1 MAHASSSAVH
11 VVEVGSWL
19 ELGLGSGLG
28 LGLGVGVGVGVGLG
42 LGLGLLTL
50 IVTSDGGVHAA
61 EERERAGGAHYLERQ
76 PTHRRR
82 AAHRPR

>member
-1 MAHASSSAVH
+1 MS
-11 VVEVGSWL
+11 GL
-19 ELGLGSGLG
+19 RLGLGLG

-42 LGLGLLTL
+42 LGLLTL
-50 IVTSDGGVHAA
+50 TLTSDGGVHAA